1 MAALAFALVLA
12 SASAAQAQEVPRT
25 TLIFQ
30 RTVPAPVRALE
41 GQLRFGYAQGVGG
54 LGGVEHVQDVAGV
67 GFTVEL
73 GAGFRFSPRLYAGVY
88 GAGSLYSD
96 VQPDTSSHSW
106 AAGVEGAWHFR
117 PYRSLDPWI
126 GFGAGYRT
134 FLVNAPAGSSLARH
148 AVDVARLAVG
158 IDYRFNAAIA
168 VGPVIGVDL
177 ALFLGDGGDA
187 TASNT
192 GLSTFVTAGIAA
204 RFDFFGSTDP
214 RAEFAQR

>member
-1 MAALAFALVLA
+1 MPVFT
-12 SASAAQAQEVPRT
+12 AQARCT
-25 TLIFQ
+25 
-30 RTVPAPVRALE
+30 A
-41 GQLRFGYAQGVGG
+41 
-54 LGGVEHVQDVAGV
+54 
-67 GFTVEL
+67 
-73 GAGFRFSPRLYAGVY
+73 
-88 GAGSLYSD
+88 
-96 VQPDTSSHSW
+96 TSSPTR
-106 AAGVEGAWHFR
+106 APIAGQRVSKAAWHFR

-187 TASNT
+187 TASST
-192 GLSTFVTAGIAA
+192 GLSTFVMAGIAA
-204 RFDFFGSTDP
+204 RFDFG
-214 RAEFAQR
+214 

>member
-1 MAALAFALVLA
+1 MVGALVLA
-12 SASAAQAQEVPRT
+12 SASEAQAQEVPRT

-73 GAGFRFSPRLYAGVY
+73 GAGFRFSLASMPEFS
-88 GAGSLYSD
+88 AGSLYSD
-96 VQPDTSSHSW
+96 VQPNTGSHSW
-106 AAGVEGAWHFR
+106 AAGVEAAWHFR

-126 GFGAGYRT
+126 GFGAGYRA
-134 FLVNAPAGSSLARH
+134 FLVNPPAGSSLARH
-148 AVDVARLAVG
+148 AVDVARFAVG

-187 TASNT
+187 TASST